1 MCRSSGCNLLSEFES
16 KNSNKNVENAFSVT
30 NKFGHCTLTETL
42 HFDRMV
48 DFTFSF
54 SQKCACI
61 GGLWRLLY
69 PQAIEVWPLN
79 PLKCLKYKITLA
91 LRSYCYVHYRKPY
104 DISAKI
110 ELQAP
115 VLYHVGRF

>member
-16 KNSNKNVENAFSVT
+16 KNSNKNVENAFSVI
-30 NKFGHCTLTETL
+30 LTL

-69 PQAIEVWPLN
+69 DFHVW
-79 PLKCLKYKITLA
+79 
-91 LRSYCYVHYRKPY
+91 
-104 DISAKI
+104 
-110 ELQAP
+110 
-115 VLYHVGRF
+115 RF